1 MTKLHDPERSGK
13 LQVRPALLGPRN
25 CEAATGLPWRHVRDH
40 ARALGVRLVRV
51 GRKLAVPADEFLAA
65 LEAANDQADAG
76 GKSYHSADPADAAAE
91 IRRLVGCGR

>member
-1 MTKLHDPERSGK
+1 MSKLHDPERSGK

-51 GRKLAVPADEFLAA
+51 GRKLAVPCDEFLRA
-65 LEAANDQADAG
+65 LEAANDQSNG
-76 GKSYHSADPADAAAE
+76 PEIETDAAE
-91 IRRLVGCGR
+91 VVRSLIGCGR